1 MAKIYLN
8 DFAYANCAAV
18 PFMAIAA
25 WFIRHESVYD
35 FLIKFITMIFSML
48 PELEKKKQDQKE
60 EKVGKG
66 GKLLSGKHAEE
77 VKAKEKEE

>member
-25 WFIRHESVYD
+25 WFIRHESIYD
-35 FLIKFITMIFSML
+35 FLIKFITMLFSML
-48 PELEKKKQDQKE
+48 PELERKK
-60 EKVGKG
+60 
-66 GKLLSGKHAEE
+66 
-77 VKAKEKEE
+77 